1 MQRLEN
7 RVAIVTGGARGLG
20 RLFGLTMAAE
30 GAKIVVVDILE
41 KEARDTAREIKEK
54 GGEAVFLKV
63 DVTSEK
69 ETLVMAEK
77 TIMEFGRIDILVNNA
92 AIFYGIGRKPF
103 IEVSPE
109 EWDQLM
115 AVNLKGPFLC
125 TRAVFPKMKEQKNGK
140 IINLASET
148 AFTGSTGLIHY
159 VTSKGG
165 IISFTRSL
173 AAEMGQYGICVNS
186 IAPGL
191 TDTKAGRTLLNESKK
206 YDISRTPIGRLE
218 QPEDLVGA
226 MIFLASDESDFITG
240 QALVIDGGRYKH

>member
-1 MQRLEN
+1 
-7 RVAIVTGGARGLG
+7 
-20 RLFGLTMAAE
+20 
-30 GAKIVVVDILE
+30 
-41 KEARDTAREIKEK
+41 
-54 GGEAVFLKV
+54 
-63 DVTSEK
+63 
-69 ETLVMAEK
+69 MAEK

-206 YDISRTPIGRLE
+206 YDISRTPLGRLE

-226 MIFLASDESDFITG
+226 MIFLACDESDFITG
-240 QALVIDGGRYKH
+240 QALVIDGGRYMH